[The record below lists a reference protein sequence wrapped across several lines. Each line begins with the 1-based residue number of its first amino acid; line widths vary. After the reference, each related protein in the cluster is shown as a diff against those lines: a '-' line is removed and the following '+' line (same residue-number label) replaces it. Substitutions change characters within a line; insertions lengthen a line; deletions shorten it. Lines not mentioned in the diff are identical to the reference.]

1 MAAQS
6 AQIVGRGGF
15 VGGRESWEAWGV
27 TDSPSAQ
34 PLPVPSD
41 TTASDTTASD
51 PTASDAAWL
60 SLPDLVEVLGITHS
74 RVRQLIE
81 DKHLLAV
88 RRDGQVRVP
97 AAFIRDGA
105 PVAEL
110 RGTLIV
116 LADDGFTDE
125 QAMDW
130 LLEVDDSLGVPP
142 IAALLA
148 GRKAEV
154 RRVAQAL
161 A

>member
-1 MAAQS
+1 
-6 AQIVGRGGF
+6 
-15 VGGRESWEAWGV
+15 V
-27 TDSPSAQ
+27 TDSSSAQ
-34 PLPVPSD
+34 PHSVPS
-41 TTASDTTASD
+41 TET
-51 PTASDAAWL
+51 AWL
-60 SLPDLVEVLGITHS
+60 DIPDLVEVLGLSHS

-88 RRDGQVRVP
+88 RRDGKISVP
-97 AAFIRDGA
+97 ASFIRDGS
-105 PVAEL
+105 PLGEL

-125 QAMDW
+125 QAMEW

-142 IAALLA
+142 IDALLA

>member
-1 MAAQS
+1 M
-6 AQIVGRGGF
+6 
-15 VGGRESWEAWGV
+15 
-27 TDSPSAQ
+27 TDSSSAKTHS
-34 PLPVPSD
+34 VPATD
-41 TTASDTTASD
+41 TTAHAAADSASE
-51 PTASDAAWL
+51 PGSAWL
-60 SLPDLVEVLGITHS
+60 AIPDLVEVLGVSQS

-88 RRDGQVRVP
+88 RRDGKLAVP
-97 AAFIRDGA
+97 ASFIRDGA
-105 PVAEL
+105 PVGEL

-116 LADDGFTDE
+116 LSDDGFTDE
-125 QAMDW
+125 QAMEW

-142 IAALLA
+142 IDALLA

>member
-1 MAAQS
+1 MTDSSS
-6 AQIVGRGGF
+6 AQTH
-15 VGGRESWEAWGV
+15 S
-27 TDSPSAQ
+27 
-34 PLPVPSD
+34 VPS
-41 TTASDTTASD
+41 TTTSAATPAD
-51 PTASDAAWL
+51 DAAAAGPVWL
-60 SLPDLVEVLGITHS
+60 AIPDLVEVLGITQS

-88 RRDGQVRVP
+88 RRDGRLSVP
-97 AAFIRDGA
+97 ASFIRDGS
-105 PVAEL
+105 PVGEL
-110 RGTLIV
+110 RGTLMV
-116 LADDGFTDE
+116 LSDDGFTDE

-142 IAALLA
+142 IDALLA

>member
-1 MAAQS
+1 M
-6 AQIVGRGGF
+6 
-15 VGGRESWEAWGV
+15 
-27 TDSPSAQ
+27 TDSSSVQ
-34 PLPVPSD
+34 PQSVPA
-41 TTASDTTASD
+41 TET
-51 PTASDAAWL
+51 AWL
-60 SLPDLVEVLGITHS
+60 AIPDLVEVLGLSHS

-88 RRDGQVRVP
+88 RRDGKVSVP
-97 AAFIRDGA
+97 ASFIRDGA
-105 PVAEL
+105 PVGEL

-125 QAMDW
+125 QAMEW

-142 IAALLA
+142 IDALLA

>member
-1 MAAQS
+1 M
-6 AQIVGRGGF
+6 
-15 VGGRESWEAWGV
+15 
-27 TDSPSAQ
+27 TDSSSVQ
-34 PLPVPSD
+34 PHSVPS
-41 TTASDTTASD
+41 TET
-51 PTASDAAWL
+51 AWL
-60 SLPDLVEVLGITHS
+60 DIPDLVEVLGLSHS

-88 RRDGQVRVP
+88 RRDGKVSVP
-97 AAFIRDGA
+97 ASFIRDGA
-105 PVAEL
+105 PLGEL

-125 QAMDW
+125 QAMEW
-130 LLEVDDSLGVPP
+130 LIQVDDSLGVPP
-142 IAALLA
+142 IDALLA

>member
-1 MAAQS
+1 
-6 AQIVGRGGF
+6 
-15 VGGRESWEAWGV
+15 V
-27 TDSPSAQ
+27 TDSHSAQ
-34 PLPVPSD
+34 PHSVPS
-41 TTASDTTASD
+41 SDSA
-51 PTASDAAWL
+51 DAGPAWL
-60 SLPDLVEVLGITHS
+60 AIPDLVEILGISTS

-88 RRDGQVRVP
+88 RREGKISVP
-97 AAFIRDGA
+97 ASFIRDGA
-105 PVAEL
+105 PLGEL

-116 LADDGFTDE
+116 LSDDGFTDE

-142 IAALLA
+142 IDALLA

>member
-1 MAAQS
+1 VAGQ
-6 AQIVGRGGF
+6 
-15 VGGRESWEAWGV
+15 SWEAYWV
-27 TDSPSAQ
+27 TDSSSAQ
-34 PLPVPSD
+34 THSVPSTDTSPNTSGD
-41 TTASDTTASD
+41 TTTG
-51 PTASDAAWL
+51 DAAGTTWL
-60 SLPDLVEVLGITHS
+60 AIPDLVEVLGLSQS

-88 RRDGQVRVP
+88 RRDGRLSVP
-97 AAFIRDGA
+97 SSFIRDGS
-105 PVAEL
+105 PVSEL

-125 QAMDW
+125 QAMEW
-130 LLEVDDSLGVPP
+130 LLEVDGSLGVPP
-142 IAALLA
+142 IDALLA